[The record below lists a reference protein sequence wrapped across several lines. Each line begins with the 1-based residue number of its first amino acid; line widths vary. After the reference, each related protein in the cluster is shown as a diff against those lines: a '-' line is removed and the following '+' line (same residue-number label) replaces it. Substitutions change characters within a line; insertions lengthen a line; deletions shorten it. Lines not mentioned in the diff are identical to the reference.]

1 MLLQGAGLAE
11 GPVETSM
18 ALEFESQEQ
27 HLSALCPLPSGCTWP
42 STCSGRT
49 LSIKM
54 PPHTWLTP
62 GCISAQ
68 IKGPGEA
75 SLLWGEDLIL
85 LEPSGEPASLSLRTF
100 DGNMKQHRT
109 VW

>member
-1 MLLQGAGLAE
+1 MLLQGTGLAE

-18 ALEFESQEQ
+18 ALEFASQEQ
-27 HLSALCPLPSGCTWP
+27 HLSALCPLAALGPALALEEHSPLRCQP
-42 STCSGRT
+42 
-49 LSIKM
+49 IDA
-54 PPHTWLTP
+54 TP
-62 GCISAQ
+62 ECISAQ
-68 IKGPGEA
+68 IKGPGVD

-109 VW
+109 VR